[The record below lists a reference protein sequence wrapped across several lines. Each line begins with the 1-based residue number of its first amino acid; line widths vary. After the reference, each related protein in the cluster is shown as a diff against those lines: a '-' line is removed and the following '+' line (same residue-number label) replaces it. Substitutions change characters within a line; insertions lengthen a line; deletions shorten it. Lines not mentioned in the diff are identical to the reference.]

1 MVLAV
6 VAALTWGFL
15 VEPGRL
21 VVRHEELDLPHWPRP
36 LAGLRVAL
44 LSDLHVGSPFW
55 GLEELSQLVERTNAE
70 QPELI
75 LLAGDYLVG
84 SEPGGTAVPA
94 DAIAERLA
102 ALHAPLGVLA
112 VLGNHDWD
120 DGEVRRAFDAR
131 KIRVLE
137 DERVQLVRGR
147 HAFSV
152 VGLKDQLTRRS
163 EPRAAVA
170 GITRDEPYL
179 LVVHEPDVF
188 ESFGRLGIFPSLTL
202 AGHTHGGQ
210 VKLPLLGRRVVPSE
224 FGERYAYG
232 HVVEQGRHLYV
243 TAGVGTSILPVR
255 FLVPP
260 EIVVLT
266 LR

>member
-1 MVLAV
+1 MI
-6 VAALTWGFL
+6 
-15 VEPGRL
+15 EPGRL
-21 VVRHEELDLPHWPRP
+21 VVRHEELSLPHWPRP
-36 LAGLRVAL
+36 LSGLRVAL

-75 LLAGDYLVG
+75 LLAGDYLAGRGPG
-84 SEPGGTAVPA
+84 STAVPPE
-94 DAIAERLA
+94 AIAERLA
-102 ALHAPLGVLA
+102 ALHAPLGVFA

-120 DGEVRRAFDAR
+120 DGELRRAFDAR

-137 DERVQLVRGR
+137 DERVQLARGR

-152 VGLKDQLTRRS
+152 VGLKDQITRRS
-163 EPRAAVA
+163 DPRAAVA
-170 GITRDEPYL
+170 EVPPEQPYV

-224 FGERYAYG
+224 FGDRYAYG
-232 HVVEQGRHLYV
+232 HVEEQGRHLFV
-243 TAGVGTSILPVR
+243 TSGVGTSILPVR

-260 EIVVLT
+260 EVVILT